1 MRDREYEETAREFER
16 HELDAQKK
24 EFIKGCYDAYDLLTS
39 QGVKAL
45 EDGNL
50 PDIANAINRMLA
62 YFLLEEDYER
72 CNFLKKFIHEHMSEY
87 DVQPDENVEKELL
100 K

>member
-1 MRDREYEETAREFER
+1 MRGREYEETARNFER
-16 HELDAQKK
+16 QELEAQKK

-39 QGVKAL
+39 QGAKAL
-45 EDGNL
+45 DDGNL
-50 PDIANAINRMLA
+50 PNIANAINRMLA

-72 CNFLKKFIHEHMSEY
+72 CNFLKRFINEHM
-87 DVQPDENVEKELL
+87 PDFKVEPDINVEKELL